1 MYVCEINGVLRRSFK
16 KINRNMSKKGK
27 LLKKKKEGGKAKRKM
42 EINIPPL
49 YGQPN
54 IVTTYLRER
63 ACICKTIPASNR

>member
-1 MYVCEINGVLRRSFK
+1 MYVCEINGALRRSFK
-16 KINRNMSKKGK
+16 KLIETYPKGGK
-27 LLKKKKEGGKAKRKM
+27 LLKKKGKKAKGKM

-49 YGQPN
+49 HGQPN

>member
-1 MYVCEINGVLRRSFK
+1 MYVCEINGALRRSFK
-16 KINRNMSKKGK
+16 KLIETCPKGGK
-27 LLKKKKEGGKAKRKM
+27 LLKKKKKKEAKGKM